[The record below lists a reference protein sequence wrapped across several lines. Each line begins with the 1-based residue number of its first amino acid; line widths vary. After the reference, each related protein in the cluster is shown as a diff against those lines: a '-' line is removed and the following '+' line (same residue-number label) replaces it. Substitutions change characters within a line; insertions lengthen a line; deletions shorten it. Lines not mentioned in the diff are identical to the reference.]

1 MKNPINFNAGR
12 MNKDLDLKMI
22 PAGEYTDAL
31 NARVY
36 NQASPNNLGGSV
48 TPDYGTVPAASFV
61 TLTGSAKTIGA
72 FSDEANDTIYWFV
85 VDGARSLVLSFNVIT
100 GAGVIHLDDNTL
112 PRLNFSADYPIV
124 SVNKVDDLLFWTDG
138 LNPPRYIN
146 VTKKYSQILFTG
158 FDVYG
163 DINAY
168 TCVIKTP
175 PPGAPTVQL
184 INDASESN
192 YLAEN
197 MVSFAYRYRYE
208 DNMYSA
214 LSQFSKVAFD
224 PKDFVYNANTGL
236 NEGMTNNYNSADVTV
251 NVGGQ
256 AVVGIDIVFKKF
268 SSNAIYLIER
278 INKED
283 IPPYTTTYTVRFQN
297 NKMYSVLPSD
307 ELLRLY
313 DNVPISAK
321 AQTIAGNRLIY
332 GNYFDGRDLKDAAGN
347 DIKLTYTASAV
358 SQEVGSVQ
366 QLTTA
371 MGNQTI
377 YIGSLGPTLPAAQST
392 LANALATITIP
403 LAFQANILPGFT
415 FGFSANVVA
424 VAQAVRDGITEYS
437 LTPTTPQFPISFSFT
452 AQKYYANFYQ
462 MVTSNEFAVALGS
475 DISTYQF
482 PITNCANGYSLS
494 DRFACQI
501 VSPFT
506 YSGVNRDKNSLN
518 NSFGLTGSNQG
529 PNYCSFSVGAGT
541 TSASLQIL
549 IPQVSFANELTGTL
563 DGYALF
569 NFSNFVATA
578 GYEKGQLSLHSN
590 RDYQVGIVYMDEN
603 HRASPAL
610 VGSNNS
616 IYFPA
621 SSSTRKNYV
630 QVNIPGSQVPPSWA
644 TRYKFVIQ
652 PTKERYDTF
661 YGRVFYTDP
670 SDQNVWIKLEGEF
683 QKTVKVGDKLIVKKD
698 TNGPLNSPV
707 YATVLATEVQPS
719 NFITGNVTPS
729 GTSISELPGFY
740 AKFKA
745 EKWSANYNQDAF
757 SDTGLVTNRTTTGSD
772 WAYVNIP
779 LFKFTSP
786 GTYTKYE
793 VPAGSIVD
801 IYIFCN
807 REGRFCSNASPD
819 CGVTKSVFSKRYIA
833 SANYPDI
840 KAFWDGEGVNVSTAV
855 YPNTYCVDDGGEN
868 IQEYNDVLA
877 TSAPF
882 TSSNGIVGRNRYR
895 FYTDPVNASA
905 LYLAVQNGSPRC
917 AAPGA
922 RNAWIDAQIKIQRT
936 DSIIVFETLPSDAI
950 PELYYENEESFNI
963 VNGLHQANV
972 QNQTATLPAI
982 ATLSFANCVSFGNG
996 VESMSIQD
1004 SITGDYLK
1012 LGHRVNSISTG
1023 YKLAHRFSDMTY
1035 SGVYNRESNVNNL
1048 NEFNLGLLNFK
1059 TLEPFYGS
1067 IQYLYPRDSD
1077 ILAFQE
1083 DKVSRVLFGKNILSD
1098 AVGGSVLASIP
1109 EVLGNQIPRPE
1120 EYGIDIYPE
1129 TFVAYGD
1136 KIYFT
1141 DAKRGAVIQMSGE
1154 SMTRISDIGM
1164 ISYFRDALI
1173 KNNGLKR
1180 GGYDPY
1186 MRDYVFHFGDSV
1198 VPIQNIECGSD
1209 FHLSQTDSSYIGT
1222 TLRFYYN
1229 FEYPNPSVGQSS
1241 VQITLTGGSNVVWQA
1256 WYGGSLVTQGFVNV
1270 ADPSDSF
1277 VVSSISQSNP
1287 YLEIRILGY
1296 AAGTNGSCS
1305 VTSSCLTNSSI
1316 TPVMIVLSDGAD
1328 AGRLATQVVGSSLTQ
1343 NYQFEIQ
1350 LGATGE
1356 YFNDQLPPTFIGTQ
1370 MFPLLGGTLKMHSL
1384 AYPGG
1389 LSPNT
1394 TDSRFKLLLSNTLY
1408 TPGSGAA
1415 VSTAAGAG
1423 STIVADNDSFS
1434 PIPAFV
1440 NASTITLGSATT
1452 YAYFVWDY
1460 RTQGIA
1466 VNLCEGASINVAC
1479 CKGCTEA
1486 DQYINTNVTYSAY
1499 GGYGICGSSYNLV
1512 IYRSSAT
1519 LIVGSKLMLD
1529 VGATMPAPPGWYK
1542 VEDGSDNV
1550 AQVGP
1555 MGVIS
1560 LIQVC

>member
-1 MKNPINFNAGR
+1 
-12 MNKDLDLKMI
+12 
-22 PAGEYTDAL
+22 
-31 NARVY
+31 
-36 NQASPNNLGGSV
+36 
-48 TPDYGTVPAASFV
+48 
-61 TLTGSAKTIGA
+61 
-72 FSDEANDTIYWFV
+72 
-85 VDGARSLVLSFNVIT
+85 
-100 GAGVIHLDDNTL
+100 
-112 PRLNFSADYPIV
+112 
-124 SVNKVDDLLFWTDG
+124 
-138 LNPPRYIN
+138 
-146 VTKKYSQILFTG
+146 
-158 FDVYG
+158 
-163 DINAY
+163 
-168 TCVIKTP
+168 
-175 PPGAPTVQL
+175 
-184 INDASESN
+184 
-192 YLAEN
+192 
-197 MVSFAYRYRYE
+197 
-208 DNMYSA
+208 MYS
-214 LSQFSKVAFD
+214 
-224 PKDFVYNANTGL
+224 
-236 NEGMTNNYNSADVTV
+236 
-251 NVGGQ
+251 
-256 AVVGIDIVFKKF
+256 I
-268 SSNAIYLIER
+268 
-278 INKED
+278 
-283 IPPYTTTYTVRFQN
+283 
-297 NKMYSVLPSD
+297 LPSD

-332 GNYFDGRDLKDAAGN
+332 GNYFDGRDLKDDLGN

-371 MGNQTI
+371 LGNQTI

-403 LAFQANILPGFT
+403 LAFQTNILPGFT
-415 FGFSANVVA
+415 FGFSANVVP
-424 VAQAVRDGITEYS
+424 VSQAVRSGGVEIA
-437 LTPTTPQFPISFSFT
+437 LTPTTPQFPIIFSFT

-482 PITNCANGYSLS
+482 PITSCTNGYSLS

-506 YSGVNRDKNSLN
+506 YSGINRDKNSLN
-518 NSFGLTGSNQG
+518 NSFGLSGANQG

-549 IPQVSFANELTGTL
+549 IPQVSFANASSSVL

-603 HRASPAL
+603 HRASPAI
-610 VGSNNS
+610 VGNNNS

-630 QVNIPGSQVPPSWA
+630 QVNIPSSQVPPSWA
-644 TRYKFVIQ
+644 TRYKFVVQ

-757 SDTGLVTNRTTTGSD
+757 SDTGLITNRTTTGST
-772 WAYVNIP
+772 WSYVNIP

-786 GTYTKYE
+786 STYTKYD

-833 SANYPDI
+833 STNYPDI

-882 TSSNGIVGRNRYR
+882 TSSNGIGGRNRYR
-895 FYTDPVNASA
+895 FYTDPVNANA

-950 PELYYENEESFNI
+950 PELYYENEESFSI
-963 VNGLHQANV
+963 VSGRHQANI

-1023 YKLAHRFSDMTY
+1023 YKLTHRFSDMTY

-1083 DKVSRVLFGKNILSD
+1083 DKVSKVLFGKNILSD

-1129 TFVAYGD
+1129 TFVSYGD

-1186 MRDYVFHFGDSV
+1186 MRDYVFHFGDPV
-1198 VPIQNIECGSD
+1198 VSIENLQCGTT
-1209 FHLSQTDSSYIGT
+1209 FNLAQTDPSYQGSII
-1222 TLRFYYN
+1222 RFYYN
-1229 FEYPNPSVGQSS
+1229 FDYPNPSEGDSN
-1241 VQITLTGGSNVVWQA
+1241 VQLILTGGDNVIWEA
-1256 WYGGSLVTQGFVNV
+1256 WYNEAMIDQGFINTSS
-1270 ADPSDSF
+1270 PTYSF
-1277 VVSSISQSNP
+1277 TANGINQSNP
-1287 YLEIRILGY
+1287 YLEIRINSYDNGT
-1296 AAGTNGSCS
+1296 AGACS
-1305 VTSSCLTNSSI
+1305 VSVDCLSNPTVI
-1316 TPVMIVLSDGAD
+1316 PVMIVLSDGAD
-1328 AGRLATQVVGSSLTQ
+1328 AGKLATQVVGPSLTQ

-1350 LGATGE
+1350 LSASGE
-1356 YFNDQLPPTFIGTQ
+1356 YFNNQLPATFLGAQ
-1370 MFPLLGGTLKMHSL
+1370 MFPQPGGTLNMYSL
-1384 AYPGG
+1384 VYPGG

-1394 TDSRFKLLLSNTLY
+1394 TDSRFKLLLSNTAY
-1408 TPGSGAA
+1408 PPEQATT
-1415 VSTAAGAG
+1415 VSSLAG
-1423 STIVADNDSFS
+1423 STTLVADNNSFS
-1434 PIPAFV
+1434 PLPAFV
-1440 NASTITLGSATT
+1440 SSSPRTLSSLTT

-1466 VNLCEGASINVAC
+1466 VNVCEGASINVVC
-1479 CKGCTEA
+1479 CKTCFDA
-1486 DQYINTNVTYSAY
+1486 DQYIYTNVTYNAY
-1499 GGYGICGSSYNLV
+1499 GGYGICDSSYNLV
-1512 IYRSSAT
+1512 IYRSSNT
-1519 LIVGSKLMLD
+1519 LIAGSKLMLD
-1529 VGATMPAPPGWYK
+1529 VGATIPAPPGWYK
-1542 VEDGSDNV
+1542 VYDGANKV
-1550 AQVGP
+1550 AQVGAL
-1555 MGVIS
+1555 GVIS
-1560 LIQVC
+1560 LIQNC

>member
-1 MKNPINFNAGR
+1 V
-12 MNKDLDLKMI
+12 D
-22 PAGEYTDAL
+22 
-31 NARVY
+31 
-36 NQASPNNLGGSV
+36 
-48 TPDYGTVPAASFV
+48 
-61 TLTGSAKTIGA
+61 
-72 FSDEANDTIYWFV
+72 DT
-85 VDGARSLVLSFNVIT
+85 RSLVLSFNVIS
-100 GAGVIHLDDNTL
+100 GVGIVHLDDNAV
-112 PRLNFSADYPIV
+112 PRLNFSVDYPIV

-146 VTKKYSQILFTG
+146 VTKTYDPTLFAAS
-158 FDVYG
+158 DVYG

-224 PKDFVYNANTGL
+224 PKDFMYNANTGL

-283 IPPYTTTYTVRFQN
+283 IPPYTTTYTLRFQN

-358 SQEVGSVQ
+358 SQEVGSIQ

-371 MGNQTI
+371 LGNQTI
-377 YIGSLGPTLPAAQST
+377 YIGSLGPTLPAAQRT

-403 LAFQANILPGFT
+403 LAFQTNILPGFT
-415 FGFSANVVA
+415 FGFSANVIPVS
-424 VAQAVRDGITEYS
+424 QAVRSGGVETS

-506 YSGVNRDKNSLN
+506 FSGTNRDKNSLS
-518 NSFGLTGSNQG
+518 NSFGLTGANQG

-549 IPQVSFANELTGTL
+549 IPQVSFANASSGTL

-603 HRASPAL
+603 HRASPAI
-610 VGSNNS
+610 VGNNNS

-630 QVNIPGSQVPPSWA
+630 QVNIPSSQVPPSWA

-757 SDTGLVTNRTTTGSD
+757 SDTGLITNRTTTGSD

-786 GTYTKYE
+786 STYTKYD

-833 SANYPDI
+833 STNYPDI

-882 TSSNGIVGRNRYR
+882 TSSNGIGGRNRYR
-895 FYTDPVNASA
+895 FYTDPVNANA

-936 DSIIVFETLPSDAI
+936 DSIIVFETLPSDAT
-950 PELYYENEESFNI
+950 PELYYENEESFSI

-1083 DKVSRVLFGKNILSD
+1083 DKVSKVLFGKNILSD

-1120 EYGIDIYPE
+1120 EYGIDVYPE
-1129 TFVAYGD
+1129 TFVSYGD

-1173 KNNGLKR
+1173 RNNGLKR

-1186 MRDYVFHFGDSV
+1186 MRDYVFHFGDPVAS
-1198 VPIQNIECGSD
+1198 IENLQCGTT
-1209 FHLSQTDSSYIGT
+1209 FYLAQTDDSYPGSII
-1222 TLRFYYN
+1222 RFYYD
-1229 FEYPNPSVGQSS
+1229 FGYPNPGTGTGT
-1241 VQITLTGGSNVVWQA
+1241 VQLDFTGGSQVVWEA
-1256 WYGGSLVTQGFVNV
+1256 WYGGSMVDQGTIDGGTPSYTVAVNGIT
-1270 ADPSDSF
+1270 PLY
-1277 VVSSISQSNP
+1277 P
-1287 YLEIRILGY
+1287 YIEIRISSFND
-1296 AAGTNGSCS
+1296 GTEGACTVVAN
-1305 VTSSCLTNSSI
+1305 CLTYNSI
-1316 TPVMIVLSDGAD
+1316 VPVMIVLSDGAD
-1328 AGRLATQVVGSSLTQ
+1328 AGKLATQVTGPSLIQ

-1350 LGATGE
+1350 LGSSGE
-1356 YFNDQLPPTFIGTQ
+1356 YFSQLPSTFFGTQ
-1370 MFPLLGGTLKMHSL
+1370 MLPLIGGNVNMYSL
-1384 AYPGG
+1384 VYPGG
-1389 LSPNT
+1389 FSPNT
-1394 TDSRFKLLLSNTLY
+1394 SDSRFKILLSNTLY
-1408 TPGSGAA
+1408 GTGQGALVSSLAGGGSFITP
-1415 VSTAAGAG
+1415 
-1423 STIVADNDSFS
+1423 DNNSFS
-1434 PIPAFV
+1434 PVPAFV
-1440 NASTITLGSATT
+1440 NVSTLTFSSTPN
-1452 YAYFVWDY
+1452 YVYFIWDY
-1460 RTQGIA
+1460 RTQGLA

-1479 CKGCTEA
+1479 CKACSDA
-1486 DQYINTNVTYSAY
+1486 DQYINTNVTYDAY
-1499 GGYGICGSSYNLV
+1499 GGYGICSSSYNLV

-1519 LIVGSKLMLD
+1519 LIVGSKLMLN
-1529 VGATMPAPPGWYK
+1529 VGATIPAPPGWYK
-1542 VEDGSDNV
+1542 VYDGANKV
-1550 AQVGP
+1550 AQVGAL
-1555 MGVIS
+1555 GVIS
-1560 LIQVC
+1560 LIQNC